1 MCLDVD
7 VTTRSG
13 VCGSPLKT
21 LEVFSVTQDQV
32 RPLGLLLLASAQY
45 VLTVGKLH
53 FYETISKP
61 AKAAVCCYKNML
73 VLFIPRK
80 ILFYFLFYLQVSRDN
95 S

>member
-32 RPLGLLLLASAQY
+32 RPLWLFLLASAQS

-61 AKAAVCCYKNML
+61 AKAAVCCHKKYACFVYAL
-73 VLFIPRK
+73 VPRVCIMIP
-80 ILFYFLFYLQVSRDN
+80 
-95 S
+95 